1 EAEVI
6 FLGDGEFDALALQ
19 RALSEARWS
28 YVCRTS
34 AATRIDDGFTDCAL
48 GEIDS
53 WAGERYVSLPR
64 ASVTKAGYGP
74 VHVIVWHE
82 APHREPIL
90 LVTNLELAEEALHFY
105 GRRAHIETLFSDQKS
120 RGFHVHKSHL
130 ADPERLSRLL
140 MAVAL
145 AYLWVIYL
153 GAEALRGRRYRRFHR
168 RDRVDLSLFQLGLR
182 LLEYLLNEGKRILV
196 AFNVP
201 PLKTVR

>member
-1 EAEVI
+1 MTPAGQTEFVI
-6 FLGDGEFDALALQ
+6 CD
-19 RALSEARWS
+19 
-28 YVCRTS
+28 YT
-34 AATRIDDGFTDCAL
+34 
-48 GEIDS
+48 
-53 WAGERYVSLPR
+53 
-64 ASVTKAGYGP
+64 
-74 VHVIVWHE
+74 
-82 APHREPIL
+82 
-90 LVTNLELAEEALHFY
+90 
-105 GRRAHIETLFSDQKS
+105 IETLFSDQKS
-120 RGFHVHKSHL
+120 RGFHVHKSHI

-145 AYLWVIYL
+145 AYLWMIYL